1 MIRIS
6 RWVGCFA
13 FFYAGV
19 RDDGGEFVT
28 GEKRASTSMKQAAKS
43 VRWYGLNRGRCEEV
57 ASGSRNNVLASIA
70 GCRCRSH
77 DVAQEKAIL
86 NDTIEALSRF
96 TSNPTP
102 RARWSVTYS
111 TKSMEQARS
120 GFFQVTPDSS
130 SPATALSVNLPLTM
144 SPVLVLCLPS
154 CSFLSRFPN
163 PATMTS
169 ISPTC

>member
-13 FFYAGV
+13 FFFYAGV
-19 RDDGGEFVT
+19 RDDGGAFVT
-28 GEKRASTSMKQAAKS
+28 GEQRASTSMKRAAQS
-43 VRWYGLNRGRCEEV
+43 GRWYGLNRERCEEV

-70 GCRCRSH
+70 GCRCRSS
-77 DVAQEKAIL
+77 DVAQEKAIPK
-86 NDTIEALSRF
+86 DTMEALSRF

-102 RARWSVTYS
+102 CAWWTVTYS
-111 TKSMEQARS
+111 TKSVEQEHS
-120 GFFQVTPDSS
+120 GFSQIISSDSG

-154 CSFLSRFPN
+154 CSFLKSL
-163 PATMTS
+163 S
-169 ISPTC
+169 